1 RRLSGKRLA
10 WAEPLSESRH
20 TQGRPAPPMSAEM
33 PSAAISETVHPQ
45 MLSLPSV
52 GVLRLDPFLETGR
65 IFPKIVWRL
74 RAGNTI
80 DTHERLSLC
89 SFGSRH
95 IPALAFELKDQRLR
109 HSVLVLDLRRE
120 LPRSRQA
127 RGVESMAI
135 FLECLVIVAKLQ
147 MLLTRQSVETREPR

>member
-1 RRLSGKRLA
+1 
-10 WAEPLSESRH
+10 
-20 TQGRPAPPMSAEM
+20 
-33 PSAAISETVHPQ
+33 

-65 IFPKIVWRL
+65 IFPKSVWRL
-74 RAGNTI
+74 RADNTI
-80 DTHERLSLC
+80 DTHERLTLC
-89 SFGSRH
+89 SFGSRQ
-95 IPALAFELKDQRLR
+95 IPALAFELKDQCLR

-127 RGVESMAI
+127 RSVESMAV